1 MPPQTT
7 AKESNKNSMAA
18 MRKMGAT
25 ARAKLTKLHTKHA
38 ARKQER
44 DEIKELVR
52 GMEEEQKTKL
62 DQGRSTLIE
71 QARADLKAVE
81 EKIQNIN
88 TFTLKAMAT
97 GGYR

>member
-18 MRKMGAT
+18 MRRLGAA
-25 ARAKLTKLHTKHA
+25 ARTRLTKLSTKHA

-62 DQGRSTLIE
+62 DQGRTTLIE
-71 QARADLKAVE
+71 NALANLKAVE

-88 TFTLKAMAT
+88 TFTLNAMAI

>member
-7 AKESNKNSMAA
+7 AKESNKNSMAT
-18 MRKMGAT
+18 MRNMGAK
-25 ARAKLTKLHTKHA
+25 ARAKLTKLHAKHA
-38 ARKQER
+38 ARKEER
-44 DEIKELVR
+44 DEIKALVR

-62 DQGRSTLIE
+62 DQGRTTLIE
-71 QARADLKAVE
+71 KARANLKAVE

-88 TFTLKAMAT
+88 TFTLNAMAI